1 MRRLDWQERLADL
14 IEARRL
20 EPFRWG
26 QHDCG
31 LWGAAVVEAI
41 TGADFGAA
49 FRGQYDD
56 AAGAAEALRL
66 HGGGTLIK
74 TFDQHLERIAPAFA
88 QRGDLVCKGRGRTA
102 AIGVCI
108 GAEALFVGDDGLI
121 RMARPDWSAAWRVE
135 LKDWFS

>member
-1 MRRLDWQERLADL
+1 MRRLDWQERLAAL
-14 IEARRL
+14 IEAKRD

-49 FRGQYDD
+49 FRGEYDD
-56 AAGAAEALRL
+56 AATAAEVLRTK
-66 HGGGTLIK
+66 GAGTLGK
-74 TFDQHLERIAPAFA
+74 TFDRHLHRIPPGFA

-108 GAEALFVGDDGLI
+108 GDEGLFVGDEGLI
-121 RMARPDWSAAWRVE
+121 RVSRAEWSRAWRVQVE
-135 LKDWFS
+135 SWFS